1 MVLIALSPPG
11 NEILLPAESKGTAKG
26 KFALA
31 DSYNPPWGLPTV
43 IPRCRIAH
51 IVAYHN

>member
-43 IPRCRIAH
+43 DTPVPDCP
-51 IVAYHN
+51 YCCLP